1 MEFPH
6 VQYETCLH
14 PCWTGGCSQMFQLA
28 VLVYHYPIIG
38 QARAALV
45 IFFVSPGDWSLRSL
59 LLVKPVQHSGHFE
72 VLVIS
77 ILLFYRH
84 PAIAQ
89 RQKRGG
95 ESRRHA
101 SLPSWQFWSSF
112 FGRSVGDKKPILG
125 ILSAPVGVEQTVPL
139 ELFDVKV
146 QWKDISR
153 GDRYFI
159 AFYSIYSLSNDSRN
173 ICIWI

>member
-112 FGRSVGDKKPILG
+112 LDGASVTRSRFWEFWVRRWCGADSAVG
-125 ILSAPVGVEQTVPL
+125 AVGCESS
-139 ELFDVKV
+139 VKRHL
-146 QWKDISR
+146 KR
-153 GDRYFI
+153 R
-159 AFYSIYSLSNDSRN
+159 
-173 ICIWI
+173 